1 MENLRLSK
9 DIAKKV
15 NSIGGTAYFVG
26 GYVRDKIRGVEN
38 YDIDIEVHGISQN
51 DLENILKSFGNV
63 NIIGKSFGIYNI
75 EHKNLDIALPRKERK
90 IGEGHKGFDV
100 NVDPYLGVKN
110 ASKRRDFTINAIMQ
124 DILTGE
130 LIDIFNGINDIKNGL
145 IRFVNKE
152 SFIEDPLRVFRA
164 CQFAS
169 RFNYKITDET
179 IKLCKNIN
187 TSYLSKERVFE
198 ETSKA
203 LLKSKNPSIYFNY
216 LDKMGQLQSW
226 FNELKALQ
234 NIEQSPI
241 YHKEGNVYT
250 HTMMV
255 LDEAATYR
263 ELVNYAV
270 YFMFAALC
278 HDLGKAVTTFVE
290 NGKIKSLKHEIEGI
304 AISEQFLKRLTN
316 NKKLI
321 YYVKNMV
328 EHHMKPNMY
337 AFQNSRIKA
346 TNKLFYDSVDPNDL
360 IYLALADHNGRI
372 TSQETEYPEKY
383 LKERYE
389 IYKEYMTRDYVNGY
403 DLISAGI
410 EQNEQFSKYMD
421 YALSFRLSGVNKED
435 ALKQILA
442 IHKKQI
448 NEK

>member
-9 DIAKKV
+9 EIAKKV

-75 EHKNLDIALPRKERK
+75 EHKNFDIALPRKERK
-90 IGEGHKGFDV
+90 SGEGHKGFDV
-100 NVDPYLGVKN
+100 DVDPYLGVKN

-130 LIDIFNGINDIKNGL
+130 IIDNFNGINDIKNGL

-179 IKLCKNIN
+179 IELCKNIN

-263 ELVNYAV
+263 ELVNYEM

-278 HDLGKAVTTFVE
+278 HDLGK
-290 NGKIKSLKHEIEGI
+290 
-304 AISEQFLKRLTN
+304 
-316 NKKLI
+316 
-321 YYVKNMV
+321 
-328 EHHMKPNMY
+328 
-337 AFQNSRIKA
+337 
-346 TNKLFYDSVDPNDL
+346 
-360 IYLALADHNGRI
+360 
-372 TSQETEYPEKY
+372 
-383 LKERYE
+383 
-389 IYKEYMTRDYVNGY
+389 
-403 DLISAGI
+403 
-410 EQNEQFSKYMD
+410 
-421 YALSFRLSGVNKED
+421 
-435 ALKQILA
+435 
-442 IHKKQI
+442 
-448 NEK
+448 